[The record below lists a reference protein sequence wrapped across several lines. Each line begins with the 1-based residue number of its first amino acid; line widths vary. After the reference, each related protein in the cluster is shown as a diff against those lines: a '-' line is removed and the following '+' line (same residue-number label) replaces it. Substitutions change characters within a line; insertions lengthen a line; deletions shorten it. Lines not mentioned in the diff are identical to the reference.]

1 MCYCLSFSPSLCHP
15 LFFLGDVTSSEA
27 VKWSQCL
34 CCPPSIAAAHKQTVI
49 IFCQGQ
55 DQCGEQS
62 AHKTPL
68 WRSDWFCTKYVS
80 RTHTPRRAHTWSQAD
95 RHVSADACTHTH
107 KKKNRG
113 WAKTPNEPNFFPQ
126 LSCHAVIIPREKLIC
141 LLMLQMLSVFW
152 PFKKM
157 KISCLHGI
165 HAITCS
171 CFY

>member
-1 MCYCLSFSPSLCHP
+1 MVLSLSCYCLSLPLSLCHP

-27 VKWSQCL
+27 VKWSQFL

-80 RTHTPRRAHTWSQAD
+80 RTHARAHTD
-95 RHVSADACTHTH
+95 RHTHDH
-107 KKKNRG
+107 KWTGMFPQTCAHTQKKN
-113 WAKTPNEPNFFPQ
+113 
-126 LSCHAVIIPREKLIC
+126 
-141 LLMLQMLSVFW
+141 
-152 PFKKM
+152 KK
-157 KISCLHGI
+157 IVDEQRHQTSPTFSPSCLVMLWLFPGRKWF
-165 HAITCS
+165 A
-171 CFY
+171 Y